1 MTIDLLLD
9 CDTGVDDALAIL
21 YAAGEGARLRACTVT
36 HGNVPVEIGTRNT
49 LTVLDLLG
57 LVDVPV
63 YAGAARPMAQPLE
76 TSELVHGR
84 DGLGDA
90 GVVASTRSPAGD
102 LAAVEIVRLARQAP
116 GELTLVAVGPLTNI
130 GLALLLEPRLPQLVR
145 RIVVMGGAVG
155 VAGNSSQLAEANI
168 WHDPE
173 AAQLVLDAAWDVVLV
188 GLETTMRSPMPEEV
202 LRRIEAGTDPRA
214 RFVWAIIQGYLAFY
228 EASLGR
234 RLLRPPRR
242 DRHRPGHRPR
252 AGHVPQRG
260 GFRGDRSGP
269 HSWHRG
275 RGSAG
280 VPAGAHRPDGSRGD
294 QDRRPVRHRHVLPAD
309 AGLTGRLTRGC
320 AAG

>member
-9 CDTGVDDALAIL
+9 CDTGVDDALAIV

-57 LVDVPV
+57 LLDVPV

-155 VAGNSSQLAEANI
+155 VPGNSSQLGEANI

-173 AAQLVLDAAWDVVLV
+173 AAQLVVDAAWDVVLV
-188 GLETTMRSPMPEEV
+188 GLETTMRCPMPDGV
-202 LRRIEAGTDPRA
+202 LRRIESATDPRA
-214 RFVWAIIQGYLAFY
+214 RFVWAIIQGYLTFY

-234 RLLRPPRR
+234 RSCIPHDAIAMALAIDPDLATYRCVDAFVETGQGRTRGTVVGDLR
-242 DRHRPGHRPR
+242 
-252 AGHVPQRG
+252 A
-260 GFRGDRSGP
+260 F
-269 HSWHRG
+269 
-275 RGSAG
+275 
-280 VPAGAHRPDGSRGD
+280 
-294 QDRRPVRHRHVLPAD
+294 RPVPTDPMAPGVIRIVDRFD
-309 AGLTGRLTRGC
+309 T
-320 AAG
+320 AAFYERMLRAVGA

>member
-1 MTIDLLLD
+1 VTIDLLLD

-36 HGNVPVEIGTRNT
+36 HGNVPVELGTRNT

-63 YAGAARPMAQPLE
+63 YAGAARPLAQPLE

-102 LAAVEIVRLARQAP
+102 LAAVEIVRLARAAP

-155 VAGNSSQLAEANI
+155 VPGNTSQLGEANI

-173 AAQLVLDAAWDVVLV
+173 AAQLVIDAAWDLVLV
-188 GLETTMRSPMPEEV
+188 GLETTMRCPMPDEV
-202 LRRIEAGTDPRA
+202 LRRIEAADDPRA
-214 RFVWAIIQGYLAFY
+214 RFVWSIIQGYLAFY

-234 RLLRPPRR
+234 RSCIPHDAIAIALAIDPGLATYRSVEAFVETGQGRTRGAVVGDLR
-242 DRHRPGHRPR
+242 
-252 AGHVPQRG
+252 A
-260 GFRGDRSGP
+260 F
-269 HSWHRG
+269 
-275 RGSAG
+275 
-280 VPAGAHRPDGSRGD
+280 
-294 QDRRPVRHRHVLPAD
+294 RPVPTDTMAPGVIRIVDQFDTDTFYERMLASLG
-309 AGLTGRLTRGC
+309 A
-320 AAG
+320 